1 MNQVLAKDEPT
12 VAWADALARLEERGR
27 RPVTPRYRI
36 ELTRTRCALWRSW
49 TSRCAV
55 GSRAAIDRLAD
66 DPHPAGMIALR
77 GAPGAFRIR
86 IGDYRVIY
94 VLHDDLLLV
103 VVIDIGH
110 RRDVY
115 RNV

>member
-1 MNQVLAKDEPT
+1 
-12 VAWADALARLEERGR
+12 
-27 RPVTPRYRI
+27 VTPRYRI
-36 ELTRTRCALWRSW
+36 ELTRDAL
-49 TSRCAV
+49 
-55 GSRAAIDRLAD
+55 RALAKLDKPVRRRVQGAIDRLAD

-86 IGDYRVIY
+86 VGDYRVIY
-94 VLHDDLLLV
+94 VLHDDRLLV

-115 RNV
+115 RNA

>member
-1 MNQVLAKDEPT
+1 
-12 VAWADALARLEERGR
+12 
-27 RPVTPRYRI
+27 VTPRYRI
-36 ELTRTRCALWRSW
+36 ELTRDAL
-49 TSRCAV
+49 
-55 GSRAAIDRLAD
+55 RALAKLDKPVRRRVQGAIDRLAD

-86 IGDYRVIY
+86 VGDYRVIY
-94 VLHDDLLLV
+94 VLHDDRLLV

>member
-1 MNQVLAKDEPT
+1 
-12 VAWADALARLEERGR
+12 
-27 RPVTPRYRI
+27 VTARYRI
-36 ELTRTRCALWRSW
+36 ELTRDAL
-49 TSRCAV
+49 
-55 GSRAAIDRLAD
+55 RALAKLDKPVRRRIQGAIDKLAG
-66 DPHPAGMIALR
+66 DPRPAGMIAMR

-86 IGDYRVIY
+86 VGDYRIIY
-94 VLHDDLLLV
+94 ALHDDHLLI